1 MAVDK
6 IIGGIIRELYN
17 INKDDIK
24 ESIISELESLTES
37 KALDKN
43 TVENLIPSEGIAD
56 KYAERQFNIPD
67 SSAEQDYQATKAMQA
82 NNTMG
87 EYVGDVKEENN
98 NGAQK
103 VRVFANPRNLEG
115 FQKQA
120 RAISDINGNM
130 FVAERDGRFS
140 HDELKRVIMKSK
152 YGNSGTGYMEWYRQG
167 SSNIFGWSVTYTTN
181 NQFDKKT
188 EAKYL
193 DVLKRK
199 NSQFR
204 YLVPQKP
211 KQPNQV
217 NQPNQASNLAEE
229 GVADKYAERQFNIPD
244 PNVQQDIQAKG
255 EIQKDVE
262 KPYAKVDNTPIYKN
276 PRSLENFGA
285 NVRAIA
291 DYKGDLYVAQEDSSF
306 NHGKMGNVLFPGEGV
321 WQFGFGGVYENL
333 NKYALLQRIA
343 DSNDFG
349 LSDISNDYVQKDED
363 QRESGEKILLKT
375 KQKNPQY
382 NFHNEYYDDVYDKS
396 DSSPVG
402 TASGLQKEGVADK
415 YGEKQFNIPD
425 QSKEQDRQATQ
436 AMGQQEKPD
445 DPKGL
450 LVGNTD
456 GRPATSYSKARNG
469 TNIFLNPRSL
479 DSFEDDVKAVSNT
492 IGDLFVAQADADIYH
507 ADITNV
513 AEGQDIYNE
522 FIGNAY
528 DGEDCITWHRI
539 GRSNDFGF
547 SVSYMDFN
555 KEPENHPTRDK
566 LIKAVKSKNPQFN
579 YIPQYWHEVLNIR
592 YDQEHNMNN
601 SDLQNY
607 NDAPNNNNNDN
618 DIYDTRP
625 KNYPIYSNMKE
636 QSVNENNE
644 NGTIDNS
651 NETGKIDNGNETGKI
666 AEANVEPTEAG
677 DEKKDIV
684 NNNDDNILCKDV
696 VMDEQTINNDNN
708 NELVFEGWGENL
720 QEGIDV
726 WHGSTEKFDRFDMN
740 RVGTG
745 DGKSLGGWGI
755 YFSEN
760 PEVSKRYYLPKGQL
774 KQHEIRSGN
783 YFDLDLPLENGQR
796 ILQGLNRQGIDQK
809 DLDEFQ
815 ETYVDNYDTNGK
827 QAYDWLSFV
836 LGGEQ
841 QASKFLES
849 LGYIGNTM
857 LDRWEPDSRNY
868 VVFDSKS
875 IIQ

>member
-1 MAVDK
+1 MEKAIK
-6 IIGGIIRELYN
+6 N
-17 INKDDIK
+17 IIK
-24 ESIISELESLTES
+24 EELQELLEETQIFS
-37 KALDKN
+37 
-43 TVENLIPSEGIAD
+43 
-56 KYAERQFNIPD
+56 IPD
-67 SSAEQDYQATKAMQA
+67 LAKFAVQNMT
-82 NNTMG
+82 
-87 EYVGDVKEENN
+87 GDKET
-98 NGAQK
+98 
-103 VRVFANPRNLEG
+103 
-115 FQKQA
+115 KQA
-120 RAISDINGNM
+120 YEPLYLEALQDEFREKGDDGVVKTFKEIWGSDIYPISK
-130 FVAERDGRFS
+130 GRYSF
-140 HDELKRVIMKSK
+140 EKV
-152 YGNSGTGYMEWYRQG
+152 YGEGEEEKVDDTI
-167 SSNIFGWSVTYTTN
+167 SNNALNAYF
-181 NQFDKKT
+181 
-188 EAKYL
+188 
-193 DVLKRK
+193 
-199 NSQFR
+199 
-204 YLVPQKP
+204 
-211 KQPNQV
+211 
-217 NQPNQASNLAEE
+217 EE
-229 GVADKYAERQFNIPD
+229 GVADKYAEKAFNIPD
-244 PNVQQDIQAKG
+244 PNAQQDITAKG
-255 EIQKDVE
+255 ELQKDIE
-262 KPYAKVDNTPIYKN
+262 KPVAKVDNTPVYKN
-276 PRSLENFGA
+276 PKSLENFGY

-291 DYKGDLYVAQEDSSF
+291 DYKGDLYIAQEDGSF
-306 NHGKMGNVLFPGEGV
+306 NHGKMGNILFPEAGE
-321 WQFGFGGVYENL
+321 WKISIGGVYENL

-349 LSDISNDYVQKDED
+349 LSDTSNDYVQKDED

-425 QSKEQDRQATQ
+425 QLKEQDRQATQ

-522 FIGNAY
+522 FIGNPY

-592 YDQEHNMNN
+592 YDQENNMNN

-618 DIYDTRP
+618 DIYDARP

-644 NGTIDNS
+644 NGSIDNGNENGKMANG
-651 NETGKIDNGNETGKI
+651 NETGKTANGNETGKTANGNENGKIDNGNENGRI
-666 AEANVEPTEAG
+666 AEANNNIVEANVESSEVG

-684 NNNDDNILCKDV
+684 NNNDDNILRKDI
-696 VMDEQTINNDNN
+696 VMDEQTTDDDNSN
-708 NELVFEGWGENL
+708 SQDELVFEGWGVGL

-726 WHGSTEKFDRFDMN
+726 WHGSTEKFDVFDMN

-774 KQHEIRSGN
+774 KQHEIRSGK
-783 YFDLDLPLENGQR
+783 YFDLDLPLEDGQR
-796 ILQGLNRQGIDQK
+796 ILRGLNRQGIEQK

-868 VVFDSKS
+868 VVFDTKS
-875 IIQ
+875 IIN